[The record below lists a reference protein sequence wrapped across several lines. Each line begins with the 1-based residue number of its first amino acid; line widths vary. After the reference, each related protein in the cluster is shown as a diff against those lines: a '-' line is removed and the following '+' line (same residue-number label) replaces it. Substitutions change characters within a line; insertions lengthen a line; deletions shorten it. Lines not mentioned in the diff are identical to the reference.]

1 MATLLTI
8 YLTGLI
14 IINWMNWTV
23 STQLV
28 SDLHEGGFMFIK
40 SVVWPIL
47 LPALTFVIFYEWAK
61 WEWIRASDRIKQN
74 R

>member
-1 MATLLTI
+1 MFILTI
-8 YLTGLI
+8 YLTGVI
-14 IINWMNWTV
+14 IINWTHWIM
-23 STQLV
+23 STELA
-28 SDLHEGGFMFIK
+28 SDLYEAGFMFIK

-47 LPALTFVIFYEWAK
+47 LPVLTIVIFYEWAK